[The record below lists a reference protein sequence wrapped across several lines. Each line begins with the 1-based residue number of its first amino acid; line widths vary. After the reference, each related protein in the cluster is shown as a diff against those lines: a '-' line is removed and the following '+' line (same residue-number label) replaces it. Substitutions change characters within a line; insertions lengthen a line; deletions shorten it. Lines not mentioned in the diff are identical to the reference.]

1 MLKLREDWRA
11 IMQQGNKN
19 QQRHDSYSKKAG
31 IITLLILFAVASGAG
46 VVTGF
51 MQSKVDP
58 AGQKPQ
64 KRRGLEIRNPVQTNA
79 NSGEKTRP
87 RQSSKTNGEKNPSPV
102 PVPFYVALEE
112 RGIRLEGGCSKDDVV
127 TRRLLEEYG
136 AMFVASESVR
146 PPPVC
151 MFTSEAEVLKYQ
163 NEAKFSTEII
173 GGTQVQLQPAAMAAL
188 LEARREANRQGLD
201 ITPRGGSE
209 AARRSYQDTLRLW
222 NSRFFPALANWHR
235 RGRLSSEQVARL
247 RKLPLHDQVAEVL
260 ELEKSGIF
268 FSTDLSKSILYSVAA
283 PGASQHISM
292 LALDVA
298 QFNNGRVRHILA
310 QYGWFQ
316 TIKSDLPHFTYLG
329 VDEKEL
335 PSRGLRPFT
344 MGGRVFWI
352 PNVADNGERK

>member
-1 MLKLREDWRA
+1 
-11 IMQQGNKN
+11 MQQGNID
-19 QQRHDSYSKKAG
+19 QQRHDSSYKNG
-31 IITLLILFAVASGAG
+31 RTITLLILSAVALLSVSGVW
-46 VVTGF
+46 VVTGL
-51 MQSKVDP
+51 MQSKGDP
-58 AGQKPQ
+58 AGREPQ
-64 KRRGLEIRNPVQTNA
+64 KRLGLEIRNPVQTNA
-79 NSGEKTRP
+79 NSGEKSRLHQRSETE
-87 RQSSKTNGEKNPSPV
+87 GEKNPSPV
-102 PVPFYVALEE
+102 PVPFYVAVEE
-112 RGIRLEGGCSKDDVV
+112 RGIRLEGGCAKNDVV
-127 TRRLLEEYG
+127 ARRLLEEYG

-163 NEAKFSTEII
+163 NEAKFSTAMI
-173 GGTQVQLQPAAMAAL
+173 GGTQIQLQPAAMAAL

-209 AARRSYQDTLRLW
+209 AARRSYSDTLRLW
-222 NSRFFPALANWHR
+222 NSRFLPALARWHS
-235 RGRLSSEQVARL
+235 RGRLSREQVARL

-298 QFNNGRVRHILA
+298 QFNNGRVRSILA

-316 TIKSDLPHFTYLG
+316 TIKSDLPHFTFLG
-329 VDEKEL
+329 VDEQEL
-335 PSRGLRPFT
+335 PSRGLRPFM

-352 PNVADNGERK
+352 PNVATDGQRN

>member
-1 MLKLREDWRA
+1 MRV
-11 IMQQGNKN
+11 GNSN
-19 QQRHDSYSKKAG
+19 QQPRDARCKNAR
-31 IITLLILFAVASGAG
+31 IITLLILLAAATLLVSGVS

-51 MQSKVDP
+51 VQSKGDP

-64 KRRGLEIRNPVQTNA
+64 KRRGLEIRNPVQTNE
-79 NSGEKTRP
+79 NSGEKSRT
-87 RQSSKTNGEKNPSPV
+87 RQSSETNGEKNPSPV

-112 RGIRLEGGCSKDDVV
+112 LGIRLEGGCSKDDVV
-127 TRRLLEEYG
+127 ARRLLEEYG

-163 NEAKFSTEII
+163 NQAKFSTAFI
-173 GGTQVQLQPAAMAAL
+173 GGTQIQLQPAAMAAL
-188 LEARREANRQGLD
+188 MEARQEANKQGLD

-209 AARRSYQDTLRLW
+209 AARRSYGDTLRLW
-222 NSRFFPALANWHR
+222 NSRFLPALANWHR
-235 RGRLSSEQVARL
+235 RGRLSREEVARL
-247 RKLPLHDQVAEVL
+247 RKLPLHGQVAEVL

-298 QFNNGRVRHILA
+298 QFNNGRVRNILA
-310 QYGWFQ
+310 QHGWFQ
-316 TIKSDLPHFTYLG
+316 TIKTDLPHFTYLG

-335 PSRGLRPFT
+335 PSRGLRQFK
-344 MGGRVFWI
+344 MGAYLFWV
-352 PNVADNGERK
+352 PNVAINSQRN